1 MCSPCSCVR
10 PEALEAPG
18 FSGLRPPTGRVSRKN
33 RGQGDRGDNVTGRFS
48 GRIRGPSTCATA
60 PGDAWGQM
68 RPGLVS
74 GLAGR
79 VAGAKTGGV
88 LRPRPSEGRRTLGRR
103 SALALE
109 RPLGFAD
116 ERVAGGF
123 PLDVALASPGE
134 LLGENRVHDPDVV
147 PFDIVLVAGAGLD
160 EVVALDALRLPRE

>member
-48 GRIRGPSTCATA
+48 GRICGPSTCATA

-68 RPGLVS
+68 RPALVS

-88 LRPRPSEGRRTLGRR
+88 LRPRPSEGRRTLRR
-103 SALALE
+103 GSALALE